1 MKSELRKQVLQEMK
15 AIPREQKQSID
26 QALTE
31 GLLQHPFYQEA
42 NTIATYLSFPHEF
55 QTQELI
61 EQALKDGKKVL
72 IPKTY
77 PKGRMDFVVY
87 DPQQLVKTSFGLLEP
102 QGDLEVVPASQIDL
116 IHVPGLAFSKEGYR
130 IGYGGGYYD
139 RYLEHFSG
147 HTLSTI
153 YPCQIQ
159 DFIPENHDIPVQEVL
174 IDEGNL

>member
-139 RYLEHFSG
+139 RYLEHFTG

-159 DFIPENHDIPVQEVL
+159 DFIPENHDIPVEEVL

>member
-15 AIPREQKQSID
+15 AIPRKQKQAID

-61 EQALKDGKKVL
+61 EQALKDGKEVL

-102 QGDLEVVPASQIDL
+102 QGDLEVVDASQIDL
-116 IHVPGLAFSKEGYR
+116 IHVPGLAFTTEGYR

-147 HTLSTI
+147 HTLSTV
-153 YPCQIQ
+153 YHYQVQ
-159 DFIPENHDIPVQEVL
+159 DFIPENHDIPVEEVL